1 MFKFYMQ
8 CQKNVKHI
16 NSKKISASI
25 YNKIYYFVIF
35 LIKIERGIKMEAKSH
50 SKSKK
55 TIGDEPPSL
64 QKTKEYENKI
74 KIDDSNWYK
83 ISTTETL
90 KRLDSNKE
98 Q

>member
-1 MFKFYMQ
+1 
-8 CQKNVKHI
+8 
-16 NSKKISASI
+16 
-25 YNKIYYFVIF
+25 
-35 LIKIERGIKMEAKSH
+35 MEASH

-83 ISTTETL
+83 IIITA
-90 KRLDSNKE
+90 
-98 Q
+98 

>member
-1 MFKFYMQ
+1 
-8 CQKNVKHI
+8 
-16 NSKKISASI
+16 
-25 YNKIYYFVIF
+25 
-35 LIKIERGIKMEAKSH
+35 MEAKSH

-64 QKTKEYENKI
+64 QQTKEYENKI

-98 Q
+98 LGLKEEDISLRHSKYGKNNLTETKKQSKLVRFLKQFNNSVIYIL

>member
-1 MFKFYMQ
+1 MLKFYMQ

-16 NSKKISASI
+16 NSKKIYANI
-25 YNKIYYFVIF
+25 YNKICYFVIF
-35 LIKIERGIKMEAKSH
+35 LINIERGIKMEAKSH

-74 KIDDSNWYK
+74 KIMTFH
-83 ISTTETL
+83 III
-90 KRLDSNKE
+90 
-98 Q
+98 

>member
-1 MFKFYMQ
+1 
-8 CQKNVKHI
+8 
-16 NSKKISASI
+16 
-25 YNKIYYFVIF
+25 
-35 LIKIERGIKMEAKSH
+35 MEAKSH

-98 Q
+98 LGLTRYN